1 MKLHL
6 RDVYPL
12 IFLGC
17 GMTLAVISILNP
29 KAATE
34 DKVSTRG
41 LTNILFGAATTA
53 VVVGGSAAAG
63 AIAPFSQ
70 VAIKNI
76 DNSKDASEEEG
87 LKEDGEKPKG

>member
-6 RDVYPL
+6 RDIYPL

-17 GMTLAVISILNP
+17 GMMLVMVSVLNP
-29 KAATE
+29 KASSE
-34 DKVSTRG
+34 DKVSIRG
-41 LTNILFGAATTA
+41 STSLLFGVAATMLIP
-53 VVVGGSAAAG
+53 GGGAASG

-87 LKEDGEKPKG
+87 NNENEEKPKG